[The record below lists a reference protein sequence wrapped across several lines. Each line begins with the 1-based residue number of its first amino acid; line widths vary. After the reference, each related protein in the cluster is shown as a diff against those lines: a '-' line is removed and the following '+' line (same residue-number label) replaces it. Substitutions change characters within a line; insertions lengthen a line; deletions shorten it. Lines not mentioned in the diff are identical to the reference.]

1 MRFLTSAVCLFGLVG
16 CASTPGADYIL
27 SLSADTQFEALRAC
41 HQELGIQAPLN
52 AQRLD
57 LDDGRVSIFAADGG
71 GLSLHDA
78 RAINGCAQQR
88 LLSNQ
93 STHPGQ
99 PAVAPQTNTAID
111 YRAELEQQT
120 VPRQK
125 YRSAHCPVA
134 APVLYGGTQ
143 ICR

>member
-41 HQELGIQAPLN
+41 HQKLGILAPLT

-57 LDDGRVSIFAADGG
+57 LDDGRVSIYAADGG
-71 GLSLHDA
+71 GMSLNDA
-78 RAINGCAQQR
+78 RAINNCAQQR
-88 LLSNQ
+88 LLANRPANSAQPVTVPQSNK
-93 STHPGQ
+93 
-99 PAVAPQTNTAID
+99 AID
-111 YRAELEQQT
+111 YRAELEAQT
-120 VPRQK
+120 VPRQQLRPA
-125 YRSAHCPVA
+125 YCPTA

>member
-1 MRFLTSAVCLFGLVG
+1 MRLLASAACIFGLVG

-57 LDDGRVSIFAADGG
+57 LNDGRVSIFAADGG
-71 GLSLHDA
+71 GLTLSDA
-78 RAINGCAQQR
+78 RAINRCAQQR
-88 LLSNQ
+88 LLANQ
-93 STHPGQ
+93 SSNSGH
-99 PAVAPQTNTAID
+99 ASVAPQPNTAID
-111 YRAELEQQT
+111 YRAELETQA
-120 VPRQK
+120 VPRQQ
-125 YRSAHCPVA
+125 YRSAYCPAA